1 MVASLTP
8 RSYVSALN
16 DGWEDPVTQTTS
28 APSSAPSSAPAF
40 TAGPPTLDAPWPVAL
55 LASKIKG
62 WIDRLGTAWV
72 EGEITQWGISG
83 GNVYGKLKDL
93 NEDATISFTIWS
105 SVKARIPADLK
116 QGDRVIAAVKPNYWL
131 KGGTLTMQ
139 VSDMRHVG
147 LGDLLERLERLRAQL
162 AAEGLFALERKKRL
176 PFLPHTIGLVTGKD
190 SDAEKDVLRNAQLR
204 WPAVRFRIAYAAV
217 QGERT
222 VPEVVGA
229 IRRLDAD
236 PEVEV
241 IIVARGGGDFQ
252 NLLGFSDERLVRAA
266 AEAVTPIV
274 SAIGHEA
281 DRPLLDEVADLR
293 ASTPTDAAKRV
304 VPDVA
309 EELARVQQARARI
322 GMRVTHMI
330 AHEIDR
336 IGHLRTRPVL
346 ASSSWIVDSR
356 AQELTRYVARG
367 AELMERC
374 VDRETTRVAELRG
387 QLRALSP
394 QATLDRGYAIVQNDA
409 GHVVS
414 SPAEAPAGSALRV
427 TVSDGAFAATA
438 GEPLDSPAHHET
450 GAHHEAGEATPSRG
464 K

>member
-1 MVASLTP
+1 MSQTGTATT
-8 RSYVSALN
+8 A
-16 DGWEDPVTQTTS
+16 PVTMQ
-28 APSSAPSSAPAF
+28 AA
-40 TAGPPTLDAPWPVAL
+40 PPTADAPWPVAL
-55 LASKIKG
+55 LSSKIKG

-116 QGDRVIAAVKPNYWL
+116 QGDRVVAAIKPNFWV

-139 VSDMRHVG
+139 VYDMKHVG
-147 LGDLLERLERLRAQL
+147 LGDLLERLERVRQQL
-162 AAEGLFALERKKRL
+162 AAEGLFGLDRKKRL

-204 WPAVRFRIAYAAV
+204 WPQVRFRVVHAAV
-217 QGERT
+217 QGDRT
-222 VPEVVGA
+222 VTEVISA
-229 IRRLDAD
+229 IRRLDED

-266 AEAVTPIV
+266 AAALTPIV

-281 DRPLLDEVADLR
+281 DRPLLDDVADLR

-309 EELARVQQARARI
+309 EELARVQQARARL
-322 GMRVTHMI
+322 GTRVTQLI

-346 ASSSWIVDSR
+346 ASPSWIVDAR
-356 AQELTRYVARG
+356 AEELTRHVARG
-367 AELMERC
+367 TELVGRRVE
-374 VDRETTRVAELRG
+374 RETTRVAELRG

-394 QATLDRGYAIVQNDA
+394 QGTLDRGYAIVQTEA
-409 GHVVS
+409 GHVVTD
-414 SPAEAPAGSALRV
+414 PGEAPAGTSLRL
-427 TVSDGAFAATA
+427 TVSGGSLGATA
-438 GEPLDSPAHHET
+438 GDPLPSPAGHPDDLST
-450 GAHHEAGEATPSRG
+450 DSTAAPADLQRG